1 MSFVG
6 LNVFVVCPKLYKNVC
21 VFFQKD
27 QYFMNLKVED
37 EYLSLTA
44 LQELPRFC
52 AAVQLY
58 SYCGYSSLAILRN

>member
-1 MSFVG
+1 MYSVG
-6 LNVFVVCPKLYKNVC
+6 LNVLVVRPKMYKNIC
-21 VFFQKD
+21 VFFQKN
-27 QYFMNLKVED
+27 QYFMSPKVED
-37 EYLSLTA
+37 EYIPLTA